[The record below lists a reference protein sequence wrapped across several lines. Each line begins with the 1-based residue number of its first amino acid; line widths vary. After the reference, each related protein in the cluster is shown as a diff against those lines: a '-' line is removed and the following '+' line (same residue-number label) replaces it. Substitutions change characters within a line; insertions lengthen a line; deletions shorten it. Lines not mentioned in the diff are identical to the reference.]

1 MVRIFVGGLD
11 GDVTQ
16 ELLSTRFTSFGRVTA
31 CSIILRKE
39 ADPLLQLPTGPANK
53 SSGAICNKW
62 ARNTSQRSTPG
73 CRGFAYVDFEPKDA
87 AALHRCLSL
96 YNGCKWRGGVLRVEP
111 ALPKYSELLQEE
123 WEDDAATE
131 HNSAMTI
138 DEMAAAALVP
148 ASTKALRMTRADTGR
163 VVASVAEPGPGSRTL
178 FPPFRQIPFRDISWS
193 LD

>member
-1 MVRIFVGGLD
+1 MVRLFVGGLD
-11 GDVTQ
+11 DDVTQ
-16 ELLSTRFTSFGRVTA
+16 ELLSSRFTSFGRVTA

-39 ADPLLQLPTGPANK
+39 ADPLRQLQTDKN
-53 SSGAICNKW
+53 SGAICNNS

-96 YNGCKWRGGVLRVEP
+96 YNGCKWRGGLLRVEP

-131 HNSAMTI
+131 NNSAMTV

-148 ASTKALRMTRADTGR
+148 VSNKALRMTRADTGR

-178 FPPFRQIPFRDISWS
+178 FPPFREIPFRDISWN
-193 LD
+193 L